1 MTGAAPSTVPRTG
14 MGSLKG
20 NLGAHVPQIS
30 GTVTAPADSI
40 NVYYNEGLIHYNF
53 FYKDAYECNFKA
65 TLNKSINKNL

>member
-40 NVYYNEGLIHYNF
+40 NVYYNEGPIHCNF
-53 FYKDAYECNFKA
+53 FFKDAYECNFRA
-65 TLNKSINKNL
+65 ALNKSIYKNI